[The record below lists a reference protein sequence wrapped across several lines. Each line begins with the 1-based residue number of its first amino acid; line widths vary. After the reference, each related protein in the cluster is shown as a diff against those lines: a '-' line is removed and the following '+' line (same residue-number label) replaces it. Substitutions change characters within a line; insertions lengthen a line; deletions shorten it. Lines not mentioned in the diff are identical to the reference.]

1 MRRPDVFTLDY
12 RHPLAQGL
20 VFGLLNPKQ
29 GNTVTEDSLARR
41 KGTLLVGT
49 ICVSDE
55 SIGRMCIVST
65 TEEEDRGVVF
75 NSVPLGSIGDNGPF
89 TMSAMRYAIPS
100 NNFIIFSEARGA
112 GYYRNALWFSENA
125 IGYDNYPPSGGSVSA
140 SLSLQARKWA
150 HVSIV
155 CSGTALLYY
164 IDGKYTG
171 SLTRDVYDSAAY
183 PLDSLRIGSTNQDAG
198 IYKRFIGRIAD
209 PIIHNRALSQ
219 AEIAILADRT
229 DPMLGGLIVEERPVL
244 YFDMGGSTTHDLTAS
259 DLVTGAPALG
269 TPALGQVHAL
279 TATGIATSAPVLGAP
294 ALGQVHELTATALTV
309 SSPVLGTPAVGQIH
323 SLTASTLVVGSPV
336 LGTPLLT
343 ENAPDVDALTA
354 SDLIIGAPVLGTP
367 SLGQIHVLGS
377 DGLVTGAPVLGS
389 PTLEIN
395 AEHLVAVDLIVGSP
409 VLGAPAVGQVHL
421 LSAVNLS
428 VSAPV
433 LDAPTLRQTHT
444 LVADGL
450 SVSSPV
456 LGSPM
461 LFGLEYVLQTRAELK
476 STGTTDFTASSFGTT
491 HVELRCYG
499 NYEVT
504 EFGE

>member
-12 RHPLAQGL
+12 SHPLAQGM

-49 ICVSDE
+49 VCASDE

-336 LGTPLLT
+336 LG
-343 ENAPDVDALTA
+343 
-354 SDLIIGAPVLGTP
+354 
-367 SLGQIHVLGS
+367 
-377 DGLVTGAPVLGS
+377 S